1 MHSEKEMNEIINEF
15 LSNPS
20 KKSIYRL
27 IDNIEIDEN
36 KNIYIHFAFN
46 KLNIVNEINKNCL

>member
-1 MHSEKEMNEIINEF
+1 MNEIINEF